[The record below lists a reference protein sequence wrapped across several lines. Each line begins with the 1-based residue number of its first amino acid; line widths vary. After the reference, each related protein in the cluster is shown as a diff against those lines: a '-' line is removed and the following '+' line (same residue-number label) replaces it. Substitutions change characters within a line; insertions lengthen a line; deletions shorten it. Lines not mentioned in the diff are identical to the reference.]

1 MRNLLKLF
9 LKYYAVFLFILLEF
23 AALFLVFQH
32 NHYQNAIFLNSS
44 SGLVGFVN
52 QKVSNVT
59 DYLSLKEE
67 NERLQNENLRL
78 QRMLENQLSKSPAQV
93 DKFIDAEVVNNSVI
107 RKKNYITIDRG
118 ENFGVQKQM
127 GVMGPDGVVG
137 IVENTSAHF
146 ASVIPVINLNFK
158 LSAELSKN
166 NYYGSL
172 GWDGKDIRIAHL
184 NEIPNYVNV
193 QKGDTVVTSGFS
205 SSFDQGRMIGTVY
218 SAEKSSASAFW
229 TIRVKLATD
238 YRNVNKVYLVDK
250 ASLKE
255 QSTLEAEHD

>member
-23 AALFLVFQH
+23 AALFLVFQQ
-32 NHYQNAIFLNSS
+32 NHYHNAVFINSA
-44 SGLVGFVN
+44 SGLVGYVN
-52 QKVSNVT
+52 EKVTNVT

-93 DKFIDAEVVNNSVI
+93 DEFIDAEVVNNSVV
-107 RKKNYITIDRG
+107 RQKNYITIDKG

-146 ASVIPVINLNFK
+146 ASVIPLINLNFK

-172 GWDGKDIRIAHL
+172 GWDGKDIRIAQL
-184 NEIPNYVNV
+184 NEIPNYVDV

-218 SAEKSSASAFW
+218 SAEKSDASAFW
-229 TIRVKLATD
+229 TIRVKLVTD
-238 YRNVNKVYLVDK
+238 YRSVNKVYLINK
-250 ASLKE
+250 ASLNE
-255 QSTLEAEHD
+255 QSALEAEHD